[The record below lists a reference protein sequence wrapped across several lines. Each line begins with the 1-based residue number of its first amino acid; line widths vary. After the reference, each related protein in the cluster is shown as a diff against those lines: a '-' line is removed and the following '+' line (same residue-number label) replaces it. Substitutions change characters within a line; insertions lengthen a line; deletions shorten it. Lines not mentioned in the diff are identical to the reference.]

1 MTRKTAPQTYKVPS
15 RINAPH
21 FIIGVD
27 IADRTFVATI
37 LADGQRTATS
47 TAFEQ
52 SIKGFDLFIAWM
64 QSHHVT
70 RRSSIVAMETTGVY
84 SQQLCLHLVRTRFR
98 VTVIDAASI
107 ARHRSPSRPKSDP
120 ADSCAIA
127 EYLYRYPDK
136 VQPWQPK
143 APALQELSTLLS
155 LREIYI
161 RNRTALKNH
170 RHAMLRAATVHE
182 GARLSI
188 TAQIDG
194 ATLAIK
200 QLDLQIKQVIQADPV
215 LKQKAELLCTIPG
228 LSLLFAANF
237 LLITEGLEIPLDPK
251 TIANYLGICPHE
263 YSSGSSVRRRSR
275 SSRLGP
281 PRARKLLNLGSRS
294 VCTHVPAF
302 QEYYQRKLR
311 QGKAKMLILNN
322 IANQLVRIACAVLKS
337 QMPYLK
343 DYRSAKPSRS

>member
-1 MTRKTAPQTYKVPS
+1 MARKTAPQKRTPRTTIK
-15 RINAPH
+15 APR
-21 FIIGVD
+21 FVIGVD

-37 LADGQRTATS
+37 LTDGQRTATS

-52 SIKGFDLFIAWM
+52 STKGFDLFVVWM
-64 QSHHVT
+64 QSHKVT
-70 RRSSIVAMETTGVY
+70 QRSSIVAMETTGVY
-84 SQQLCLHLVRTRFR
+84 SQHLCLHLLRTRFR

-107 ARHRSPSRPKSDP
+107 ARHRPPSRPKSDP
-120 ADSCAIA
+120 GDSHAIA
-127 EYLYRYPDK
+127 EYLYRYPEK
-136 VQPWQPK
+136 IQPWQPK
-143 APALQELSTLLS
+143 APELQQISTLLS
-155 LREIYI
+155 LRELYI

-170 RHAMLRAATVHE
+170 RHALLRAATVHD

-188 TAQIDG
+188 DAQIDG
-194 ATLAIK
+194 ATIAIK
-200 QLDLQIKQVIQADPV
+200 QLDSQIKQVIQADPV
-215 LKQKAELLCTIPG
+215 LKRKTELLCTIPG

-263 YSSGSSVRRRSR
+263 YSSGSSVKRRSR

-294 VCTHVPAF
+294 ASTHVPAF

-322 IANQLVRIACAVLKS
+322 IANQLVRIACAVLRNE
-337 QMPYLK
+337 MPYVEG
-343 DYRSAKPSRS
+343 YRSVKPN